1 MSGITN
7 LIDHIKLP
15 RFVKAHQIFDHN
27 ELTQEQIT
35 EILRAGF
42 EKPSIKSRIKPG
54 QRVCITCGSR
64 GISNMPFV
72 TKSLVEYV
80 KSIGAEPFL
89 IPAMGSHG
97 GATAEG
103 QIGILK
109 SLGITEKLMGCP
121 ILSSMETVK
130 ISHVNDNGDEFDVC
144 IDKNAYEADAVIAL
158 NRVKA
163 HTSFQGP
170 YESGLMKM
178 LTIGIG
184 KQYGAHICH
193 SNGDDSMSRRIG
205 LNAAEV
211 IKHANVVMGV
221 ALLENAFDKT
231 FDVAVLSGDEIPV
244 EEPKLLVKAKAAMSR
259 IWFDSCDVLIVR
271 EIGKNYTGAGMDPNI
286 VGRCVNPKLKMG
298 IESQMIGILD
308 LTDESHGN
316 ATGMGRADFA
326 PKRFFEKISLE
337 DTYPNAIT
345 SYNTS
350 SYKIPVIVNNDE
362 EVIKAA
368 VATCIKVDYENPR
381 IIVINN
387 SLEIEEIL
395 ISESLVGEAAESG
408 NIEIKSEPFE
418 LSFDSKGTLTTEF

>member
-1 MSGITN
+1 
-7 LIDHIKLP
+7 
-15 RFVKAHQIFDHN
+15 
-27 ELTQEQIT
+27 
-35 EILRAGF
+35 
-42 EKPSIKSRIKPG
+42 
-54 QRVCITCGSR
+54 
-64 GISNMPFV
+64 
-72 TKSLVEYV
+72 
-80 KSIGAEPFL
+80 
-89 IPAMGSHG
+89 
-97 GATAEG
+97 
-103 QIGILK
+103 
-109 SLGITEKLMGCP
+109 
-121 ILSSMETVK
+121 
-130 ISHVNDNGDEFDVC
+130 
-144 IDKNAYEADAVIAL
+144 
-158 NRVKA
+158 
-163 HTSFQGP
+163 
-170 YESGLMKM
+170 
-178 LTIGIG
+178 
-184 KQYGAHICH
+184 
-193 SNGDDSMSRRIG
+193 
-205 LNAAEV
+205 
-211 IKHANVVMGV
+211 
-221 ALLENAFDKT
+221 
-231 FDVAVLSGDEIPV
+231 
-244 EEPKLLVKAKAAMSR
+244 MSR